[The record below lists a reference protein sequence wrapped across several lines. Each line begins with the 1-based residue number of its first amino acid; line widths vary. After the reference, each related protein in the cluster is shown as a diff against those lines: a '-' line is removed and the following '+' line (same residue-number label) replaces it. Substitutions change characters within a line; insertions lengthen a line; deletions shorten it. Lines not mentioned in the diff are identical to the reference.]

1 MKLSVIDKSGK
12 AKSEIEVS
20 DAIFAAKF
28 NESLIHQLVVASHAA
43 RRQGT
48 RAQKNRAAVSGGGAK
63 PFAQKG
69 TGRARAGTIRSP
81 IWRGGGK
88 VFPAQT
94 ANFTQKLNKKMRR
107 AGLRSIFGE
116 LVRQQRLVAIE
127 EFKIDAPKTKVLAEK
142 LTKLNA
148 SNALI
153 LTGEQD
159 KNLALSARNIPNI
172 GVCSVNELDPVSL
185 IGYEKVL
192 ITQAAIKK
200 CEELLA

>member
-1 MKLSVIDKSGK
+1 MKLSVINKSGK

-20 DAIFAAKF
+20 DVIFAAKF

-48 RAQKNRAAVSGGGAK
+48 RAQKNRAAVRGGGAK

-88 VFPAQT
+88 VFPSQT

-116 LVRQQRLVAIE
+116 LVRQERLVAIE
-127 EFKIDAPKTKVLAEK
+127 DIKLDAPKTKTLAEK
-142 LTKLNA
+142 LAKLNV
-148 SNALI
+148 SDVLI
-153 LTGEQD
+153 LVSEQD
-159 KNLALSARNIPNI
+159 KNLTLSARNLPGI

>member
-12 AKSEIEVS
+12 AKSEVEVS

-88 VFPAQT
+88 VFPSQT
-94 ANFTQKLNKKMRR
+94 ANFSQKLNKKMRR

-116 LVRQQRLVAIE
+116 LVRQERLIAIE
-127 EFKIDAPKTKVLAEK
+127 DLKIDAPKTKTLAEK
-142 LTKLNA
+142 LAKLNA
-148 SNALI
+148 SDALI
-153 LTGEQD
+153 LIDDLD

-172 GVCSVNELDPVSL
+172 GVCTVDELDPVSL

-192 ITQAAIKK
+192 ITKEAIKK

>member
-159 KNLALSARNIPNI
+159 KNLTLSARNIPNI

>member
-1 MKLSVIDKSGK
+1 MKLNVVDKSGK

-20 DAIFAAKF
+20 DIIFAAKF

-43 RRQGT
+43 KRQGT
-48 RAQKNRAAVSGGGAK
+48 RAQKNRAAVRGGGAK

-88 VFPAQT
+88 VFPSQT

-116 LVRQQRLVAIE
+116 LVRQERLVAIE
-127 EFKIDAPKTKVLAEK
+127 DIKIDTPKTKTLAEK
-142 LTKLNA
+142 LAKLKA
-148 SNALI
+148 SDVLI
-153 LTGEQD
+153 LVSEQD
-159 KNLALSARNIPNI
+159 KNLSLSARNLPNI
-172 GVCSVNELDPVSL
+172 GVCSVDELDPVSL